1 MLDSVLSFA
10 VMIFLGMDLLLKE
23 KTKKYIQSKD
33 MENFVK
39 MYWSVRLQLFL
50 QLSVLIMSVIR
61 SCLPESTAFSCFLI
75 LIIVLLTSYDWYHTY
90 KMHTIITDF
99 IQKHQK

>member
-1 MLDSVLSFA
+1 MLGNVLSFV
-10 VMIFLGMDLLLKE
+10 VMIFLGMNLLLKE

-33 MENFVK
+33 TDNFVK

-61 SCLPESTAFSCFLI
+61 SFLPESTAFSCFLI

-90 KMHTIITDF
+90 KMHTIIKDF